1 MQQEKLLKTL
11 LVTQNSTD
19 TFWKINY
26 LVNLLILLVLLILLN
41 IRIGRNIKGEESNFK
56 KKHKL
61 SKELRIKYGT
71 ESNSSYFNFCWSF
84 HWSSKTGDS
93 TSTRNIFSKIKY
105 PTLTFATN
113 SRHAYYCN
121 SINMR
126 TSKKY

>member
-56 KKHKL
+56 KK
-61 SKELRIKYGT
+61 T
-71 ESNSSYFNFCWSF
+71 
-84 HWSSKTGDS
+84 
-93 TSTRNIFSKIKY
+93 
-105 PTLTFATN
+105 
-113 SRHAYYCN
+113 
-121 SINMR
+121 
-126 TSKKY
+126 